1 MSRVRSFIRWLDA
14 LWVSVF
20 VYLIPII
27 PVLAIVREKL
37 RNLPRS
43 ASADRMGGAQGE
55 AAMSHPHPERGN
67 ESSDSLVPSSRLRKR
82 RRETGSE
89 PARTAA

>member
-1 MSRVRSFIRWLDA
+1 MAMIRVRSFIRWLDA

-37 RNLPRS
+37 RI
-43 ASADRMGGAQGE
+43 
-55 AAMSHPHPERGN
+55 GN
-67 ESSDSLVPSSRLRKR
+67 RL
-82 RRETGSE
+82 
-89 PARTAA
+89 